1 MNEAVSGTA
10 ADLRPPHLI
19 RARSLTRDNV
29 TVDPIARFKKAF
41 SDDDAAALRQLFIDH
56 PELKA
61 RVNEPLFPFDSPAIT
76 YAASYHKIGIIDAL
90 LEAGANINA
99 RSSWWAGGFGV
110 LDHDN
115 HEIVPHLIERGAI
128 VDAYAAAKHGMMDRL
143 RELIDRNPELVH
155 ARGGDGQAPLHVAFS
170 VEIAQLLLDRGADIN
185 ARDIDHESTP
195 AQYLVRSN
203 PEIVRFLID
212 RGCTTDILLAAAVGD
227 LDLVRRHLDADPESI
242 RTRVNAKYFPMQNPR
257 AGGSIYIWTLG
268 QNRSAHQVARS
279 FQHENVLHLLLERTP
294 EDLRLAQACLTGDS
308 AWVEAALAR
317 YPEKVRALAQANPSY
332 VSDAAEDN
340 DATAVRL
347 MLECGWPV
355 EGDGRH
361 TPLHWA
367 CWHGNAEM
375 ARQIL
380 RFHPPLEFQDADY
393 HGTPLGWALYGSEHG
408 WNSKTGEYGATVKA
422 LLAAGARPPEKVEGS
437 PAVREVL
444 RGNSPA

>member
-1 MNEAVSGTA
+1 M
-10 ADLRPPHLI
+10 
-19 RARSLTRDNV
+19 
-29 TVDPIARFKKAF
+29 DPIARFKQAF

-61 RVNEPLFPFDSPAIT
+61 RINEPLFAFDSPAIT
-76 YAASYHKIGIIDAL
+76 YAAGCHKIGIIDAL
-90 LEAGANINA
+90 LEAGADINA
-99 RSSWWAGGFGV
+99 RSNWWAGGFGV

-115 HEIVPHLIERGAI
+115 HDLVPQLIERGAT
-128 VDAYAAAKHGMMDRL
+128 VDVHAASRHGMMDEL
-143 RELIDRNPELVH
+143 RGLIDRNPALVH
-155 ARGGDGQAPLHVAFS
+155 ARGGDGQTPLHVAFS
-170 VEIAQLLLDRGADIN
+170 VEIAKFLLDRGADIN

-203 PEIVRFLID
+203 PEIVRFLVD

-227 LDLVRRHLDADPESI
+227 LDLVRRHLDAGPESI

-268 QNRSAHQVARS
+268 QNLSAHRVARR
-279 FQHENVLHLLLERTP
+279 FKQDDVLQLLLERTP

-308 AWVEAALAR
+308 ATVEALLAR
-317 YPEKVRALAQANPSY
+317 DPRTVRALAQANPGY

-380 RFHPPLEFQDADY
+380 RFHPPLEFQDGEY
-393 HGTPLGWALYGSEHG
+393 HATPLGWAVHGSVHG
-408 WNSKTGEYGATVKA
+408 WNSKTGDYGATVKA
-422 LLAAGARPPEKVEGS
+422 LLAAGARPPEKIEGTE
-437 PAVREVL
+437 AVREAL
-444 RGNSPA
+444 SS

>member
-1 MNEAVSGTA
+1 M
-10 ADLRPPHLI
+10 
-19 RARSLTRDNV
+19 
-29 TVDPIARFKKAF
+29 DPIARFKQAF

-61 RVNEPLFPFDSPAIT
+61 RINEPLFAFDSPAIT
-76 YAASYHKIGIIDAL
+76 YAAGCHKIRIIDAL
-90 LEAGANINA
+90 LEAGADINA

-115 HEIVPHLIERGAI
+115 HGLVPQLIERGAT
-128 VDAYAAAKHGMMDRL
+128 VDVHAASRHGMIDEL
-143 RELIDRNPELVH
+143 RELTDRNPALVH
-155 ARGGDGQAPLHVAFS
+155 ARGGDGQTPLHVAFS
-170 VEIAQLLLDRGADIN
+170 VEVASFLLDRGADIN

-203 PEIVRFLID
+203 PEIVRFLVD

-268 QNRSAHQVARS
+268 QNLSAHRVARR
-279 FQHENVLHLLLERTP
+279 FKQDDVLQLLLERTP

-308 AWVEAALAR
+308 DWVETELAR
-317 YPEKVRALAQANPSY
+317 NPEKFRALAQANPGY

-340 DATAVRL
+340 DAPAVRL

-380 RFHPPLEFQDADY
+380 RFHPPLEFQDGEY
-393 HGTPLGWALYGSEHG
+393 HATPLGWAVHGSVHG
-408 WNSKTGEYGATVKA
+408 WNSKTGDYGATVKA
-422 LLAAGARPPEKVEGS
+422 LLAAGARPPEKIEGTE
-437 PAVREVL
+437 AVREVL
-444 RGNSPA
+444 RNNSPD

>member
-1 MNEAVSGTA
+1 M
-10 ADLRPPHLI
+10 
-19 RARSLTRDNV
+19 

-41 SDDDAAALRQLFIDH
+41 ADDDAAALRQLFIDH

-61 RVNEPLFPFDSPAIT
+61 RINEPVFAFDSPAIT
-76 YAASYHKIGIIDAL
+76 YAAGCHKIGIIDAL
-90 LEAGANINA
+90 LEAGADINA

-115 HEIVPHLIERGAI
+115 HDIVPHLIERGAT
-128 VDAYAAAKHGMMDRL
+128 VDAYAAAKHGMMNTL
-143 RELIDRNPELVH
+143 RELIDRNPKLVH
-155 ARGGDGQAPLHVAFS
+155 ARGGDGQTLLHVAFS
-170 VEIAQLLLDRGADIN
+170 VEIAKFLLDRGADIN
-185 ARDIDHESTP
+185 ARDIDHESTA

-203 PEIVRFLID
+203 PEIVRFLIA
-212 RGCTTDILLAAAVGD
+212 RGCATDILLAAAVGD
-227 LDLVRRHLDADPESI
+227 LDLVRRHLDTGPESI

-257 AGGSIYIWTLG
+257 AAGSIYIWTLG
-268 QNRSAHQVARS
+268 QNRSAHQLARS
-279 FQHENVLHLLLERTP
+279 FQHEDVLQLLLERTP

-308 AWVEAALAR
+308 AWVEARLTR
-317 YPEKVRALAQANPSY
+317 DPEKVRTLAQANPSY

-340 DATAVRL
+340 DAMPVRL

-380 RFHPPLEFQDADY
+380 RFHPPLELQDADY
-393 HGTPLGWALYGSEHG
+393 HATPLGWAMHGSEHG
-408 WNSKTGEYGATVKA
+408 WNCKNGDYGATVKA
-422 LLAAGARPPEKVEGS
+422 LLAAGARRPEKIEGS
-437 PAVREVL
+437 QAVQEVL
-444 RGNSPA
+444 RGNSTG

>member
-1 MNEAVSGTA
+1 
-10 ADLRPPHLI
+10 
-19 RARSLTRDNV
+19 
-29 TVDPIARFKKAF
+29 VDPIARFKKAF
-41 SDDDAAALRQLFIDH
+41 ADDDAVALRQLFIDH

-61 RVNEPLFPFDSPAIT
+61 RINEPVFAFDSPALA
-76 YAASYHKIGIIDAL
+76 YAAGCHKIGIIDAL
-90 LEAGANINA
+90 LEAGADINA

-115 HEIVPHLIERGAI
+115 HDIVPHLIERGAT
-128 VDAYAAAKHGMMDRL
+128 VDAYAAAKHGMMDTL
-143 RELIDRNPELVH
+143 RELIDRSPELVH
-155 ARGGDGQAPLHVAFS
+155 GRGGDGQTPLHVAFS
-170 VEIAQLLLDRGADIN
+170 VEIAEFLLDRGADIN
-185 ARDIDHESTP
+185 ARDIDHESTA

-203 PEIVRFLID
+203 PEIVRFLIA
-212 RGCTTDILLAAAVGD
+212 RGCATDILLAAAVGD
-227 LDLVRRHLDADPESI
+227 LDLVRRHLDADSESI
-242 RTRVNAKYFPMQNPR
+242 RTRVDAKYFPMQNPR

-268 QNRSAHQVARS
+268 KNRSAHQVARS
-279 FQHENVLHLLLERTP
+279 FQHHDVLQFLLERTP
-294 EDLRLAQACLTGDS
+294 EGLRLAQACLTGDS
-308 AWVEAALAR
+308 ATVEALLAR
-317 YPEKVRALAQANPSY
+317 DPGIVRAQAQANPSY

-408 WNSKTGEYGATVKA
+408 WNCKTGDYGATVRV
-422 LLAAGARPPEKVEGS
+422 LLAAGARAPGKIEGS
-437 PAVREVL
+437 EAVQEVL
-444 RGNSPA
+444 RRNSTD